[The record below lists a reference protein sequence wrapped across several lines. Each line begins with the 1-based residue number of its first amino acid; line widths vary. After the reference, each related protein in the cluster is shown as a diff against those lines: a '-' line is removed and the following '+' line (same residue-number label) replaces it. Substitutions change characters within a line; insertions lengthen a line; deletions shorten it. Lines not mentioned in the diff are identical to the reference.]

1 MILRF
6 AKVHE
11 NTYSPT
17 RANPSDVG
25 LDVFFSPDV
34 PQDEYDS
41 HKNMKK
47 GSITITQGQSAKLRT
62 GLKFEIPHGYMLEV
76 KNRSSMSSKRELI
89 VGGGVI
95 DPGYEGEV
103 CVVLHNVG
111 NSVQVIEPGTK
122 IAQLVLVP
130 VVHFDPAVCKE
141 EELYTRTV
149 AMSNR
154 KDGGFGSTGH

>member
-6 AKVHE
+6 AKTHQHAF
-11 NTYSPT
+11 SPL

-34 PQDEYDS
+34 PPGYDAG
-41 HKNMKK
+41 KNMKK

-89 VGGGVI
+89 VGGGVL

-103 CVVLHNVG
+103 CVILHNVG

-122 IAQLVLVP
+122 IAQLVLIP
-130 VVHFDPAVCKE
+130 VVHFDPAMCE
-141 EELYTRTV
+141 EDEIYSRTV

-154 KDGGFGSTGH
+154 GDGGFGSTGH